1 MSKLGHRAKQWDI
14 SFYCGQNDLRH
25 RLGVLF
31 YFNQTPNRRN
41 KVSKVEYRILDL
53 FSGCGGFAVGFDMLP
68 QFKTLIAVDIMDDA
82 LKTFTFNFPDAKI
95 IKGDICDQDIKN
107 KIIDSCKQLKINMI
121 VGGPPC
127 QGFSNKGKKLGL
139 KDPRNFLFREYLKI
153 VEEIQPEVF
162 VIENVKA
169 LVATENG
176 WFINEIVKEIQKLGY
191 IVNYNIATASDY
203 GVPQQRQ
210 RTIILASRNN
220 LINFPIPKL
229 DSEKRT
235 TVRDAI
241 SDLSYLESGE
251 GDIETDYIKP
261 AESEY
266 QKSLR
271 NNGGKLYN
279 HNATNH
285 SEVALEKLKMI
296 PPEGDKKSL
305 PKELLGKQKF
315 NTTWGRLKWDS
326 QSPTIDTR
334 FDTPSNGTNS
344 HPVLN
349 RSITPRE
356 AARIQSFPDRFKFLG
371 SKTYICKQIGN
382 AVPPLLAKAIGESI
396 LFSEKRQD
404 YLIYNRDAYVFLK
417 DLVRLNVQV
426 DHIITDPPYNISKA
440 NNFSTMKSAHR
451 QGVDFGE
458 WDKSFDLVNWISD
471 AEKILLPGGTFIVFN
486 SYRNLTPIIEKMEA
500 CGLVVKDVI
509 KWIKTNPMPRNID
522 RRYVQDTE
530 YAIWAVKPKN
540 PWVFNKKP
548 DKPYLRAEYR
558 TSTVSG
564 SERTIH
570 PTQKSEK
577 LMREIIEVHSN
588 KGDVILDPFM
598 GSGTTGVAAINAR
611 RRFIGCEIS
620 DDYFKIATER
630 ISGV

>member
-1 MSKLGHRAKQWDI
+1 M
-14 SFYCGQNDLRH
+14 
-25 RLGVLF
+25 
-31 YFNQTPNRRN
+31 
-41 KVSKVEYRILDL
+41 SKVEYKILDL

-68 QFKTLIAVDIMDDA
+68 EFETLIAVDIMDDA
-82 LKTFTFNFPDAKI
+82 LKTFARNFPKAKI
-95 IKGDICDQDIKN
+95 INGDICDEAVKRDIIQSAKE
-107 KIIDSCKQLKINMI
+107 LKINMI

-139 KDPRNFLFREYLKI
+139 KDPRNFLFREYLKL
-153 VEEIQPEVF
+153 VDEIKPDVF

-176 WFINEIVKEIQKLGY
+176 WFINEILNEIKKLGY
-191 IVNYNIATASDY
+191 TVNYNIATASNY

-210 RTIILASRNN
+210 RTIILASKDAK
-220 LINFPIPKL
+220 IDFPIPKY
-229 DSEKRT
+229 DEEKKT

-241 SDLSYLESGE
+241 SDLAYLESGE
-251 GDIETDYIKP
+251 GEIESNYKNTAQSK
-261 AESEY
+261 Y
-266 QKSLR
+266 QELLR
-271 NNGGKLYN
+271 NPSGKLYN

-285 SEVALEKLKMI
+285 SEVALSKLKMI

-305 PKELLGKQKF
+305 PKELLGNQKF

-344 HPVLN
+344 HPELD

-356 AARIQSFPDRFKFLG
+356 AARIQSFPDSFKFLG

-382 AVPPLLAKAIGESI
+382 AVPPLLAKAIGEAV
-396 LFSEKRQD
+396 LFGEKKQD
-404 YLIYNRDAYVFLK
+404 YLIYNRDAYRFLR
-417 DLVRLNVQV
+417 DMASYGFEV
-426 DHIITDPPYNISKA
+426 DHIITDPPYNISKD
-440 NNFSTMKSAHR
+440 NNFSTMKSAKR

-458 WDKSFDLVNWISD
+458 WDKEFDLTGWIPD
-471 AEKILLPGGTFIVFN
+471 AEKILRPGGTFIIFN
-486 SYRNLTPIIEKMEA
+486 SYRNLTPIIEKMES
-500 CGLVVKDVI
+500 CGLVIKDVI

-530 YAIWAVKPKN
+530 YAIWAVKPKK
-540 PWVFNKKP
+540 PWVFNKKA

-564 SERTIH
+564 NERTSH

-577 LMREIIEVHSN
+577 LMSEIIEVHSN
-588 KGDVILDPFM
+588 KGDLILDPFM
-598 GSGTTGVAAINAR
+598 GSGTTGVSALSKG
-611 RRFIGCEIS
+611 RRFIGCELS
-620 DDYFKIATER
+620 EEYFDIAKER
-630 ISGV
+630 ISNK